1 MSANFNTKNMVAGL
15 SLCGVLAM
23 GAIAAY
29 FTDTDTV
36 SNKFIVGK
44 IDIDLTEPT
53 WDSYPDEDGD
63 GVPDIAES
71 ITPNKEIAKDP
82 TITNIGENDAY
93 IFAKVCVPYGNLE
106 TAQNDGTTNPATKS
120 ELFSYTPENGWLEIN
135 IEEDAENGVIIH
147 TYAYADENNELVPV
161 VKDDAVLLF
170 NSVRFANILN
180 DSQTGVDMEGKLLNL
195 NVSAFG
201 IQTTDVLDGE
211 GHATKDAVSVWNIL
225 NKQLESG
232 ENRIL

>member
-147 TYAYADENNELVPV
+147 TYAYTNENDEMTPV
-161 VKDDAVLLF
+161 EKDASILLF
-170 NSVRFANILN
+170 SSVRLANVLN
-180 DSQTGVDMEGKLLNL
+180 DSQSSIALEKTMRQLDVF
-195 NVSAFG
+195 AYG
-201 IQTTDVLDGE
+201 IQTADLLTNEGE
-211 GHATKDAVSVWNIL
+211 ETKDAVSVWNIL